1 MKERTAGFTATIPY
15 LGPWWSALLH
25 SSTMNRGRPID
36 RALGAG
42 AVVGLSYVLLRLV
55 SHALKSPSGGS
66 RLYPLI
72 QTLVKGVMPRNKEE
86 EGTRESDSK
95 PIKHTGSCHCGIIEI
110 ELMAPK
116 NFEASS
122 PRGKIR
128 YPRYRTAAT
137 NFRFSMGTEYVQ
149 MYYDAPEN
157 SLVAAHAF
165 CTKCGVHILHA
176 PDRSANLLDINVDC
190 LDRESKRSTS
200 EKLLRE
206 DTTSGLTQ
214 EEGDWQDS
222 ITDSE
227 EGGKREEL
235 SHSALNDDVRQT
247 IFPNEGGK
255 SRQLRS
261 QSIEEHSAIPETA
274 PSMHLLTVAE
284 PEVTKHFSHPGT
296 PSTDTT
302 AGTGSVVDQMRMK
315 ALVLETRSTFDP
327 EAMVGGDHLS
337 VSSSIT
343 TGTAPAAMMSQNT
356 STLPRLR
363 TLLPPS
369 SANPSPSSI
378 SSTPLVRD
386 QLKYYM
392 KKHLNNPPSTS
403 SGNKVTK

>member
-1 MKERTAGFTATIPY
+1 MKERSAITATIPY

-25 SSTMNRGRPID
+25 SSTMNRGCPID

-72 QTLVKGVMPRNKEE
+72 QTLVKGVMPRSKEDY
-86 EGTRESDSK
+86 GIRELDSM

-110 ELMAPK
+110 ELIAPK
-116 NFEASS
+116 NFEAKS

-128 YPRYRTAAT
+128 YPRYRSTAT
-137 NFRFSMGTEYVQ
+137 NFRFSQGKEYVQ

-165 CTKCGVHILHA
+165 CSKCGVHILHA
-176 PDRSANLLDINVDC
+176 PDRSANLLDINVDL
-190 LDRESKRSTS
+190 LDNKSRRNMV
-200 EKLLRE
+200 EKKILRT
-206 DTTSGLTQ
+206 DTTSGLTS
-214 EEGDWQDS
+214 EEVDWQDS
-222 ITDSE
+222 LTESE
-227 EGGKREEL
+227 YGEKGEEE
-235 SHSALNDDVRQT
+235 SHSALNDDVKET
-247 IFPNEGGK
+247 IFPNNGTK

-274 PSMHLLTVAE
+274 PPMHLLTVVE
-284 PEVTKHFSHPGT
+284 PNLSGSQPGT
-296 PSTDTT
+296 PSTETT
-302 AGTGSVVDQMRMK
+302 TGTGSVVEQMRMK
-315 ALVLETRSTFDP
+315 ALALETRSSLDH
-327 EAMVGGDHLS
+327 EGMVGGDHLS

-343 TGTAPAAMMSQNT
+343 TGTAPAVMSHNA
-356 STLPRLR
+356 SSLPRLR

-369 SANPSPSSI
+369 STNPSPSSI
-378 SSTPLVRD
+378 SSTPIVRD

-392 KKHLNNPPSTS
+392 KKHLNNPSSTS